1 MRWRDDPGDARS
13 GSTEAAPAPAGAA
26 EAGTAEVRPEPEA
39 TAEAQPGPEATAET
53 RPEPEEREAAAVEQR
68 EKAVG
73 RAAPEQAGDLI
84 AATDA
89 ERMRGQWRDVQA
101 SFVDDPRKAVQDAD
115 ALVGAAMDVLRRRF
129 EAQRS
134 ALSGDW
140 REAERADT
148 EALRLALRRYRQ
160 LFNSLVH

>member
-13 GSTEAAPAPAGAA
+13 ASTEAAPASAGAA
-26 EAGTAEVRPEPEA
+26 EAA
-39 TAEAQPGPEATAET
+39 TAEAQPEATAET
-53 RPEPEEREAAAVEQR
+53 RPEPEATAETQPGPEEREAAAVEQR

-73 RAAPEQAGDLI
+73 RAAPAQVGELI

-115 ALVGAAMDVLRRRF
+115 ALVGAAMDDLRRRF
-129 EAQRS
+129 ENQRS

-140 REAERADT
+140 REAEHADT
-148 EALRLALRRYRQ
+148 EALRMALRRYRQ
-160 LFNSLVH
+160 LFDSLVH